1 MNFSRIRLKKAIVK
15 VPKLKAKKAALPLFL
30 PDVKDDK
37 TPIPSITNILI
48 KTSIENTKK
57 TKKQAKP
64 VSWSDNEDKGYKI
77 LIGGKDKNV
86 GGYGTISKG
95 YVIAPSTS
103 YIDYGKLFSYLGK
116 FKSQS
121 PYENM
126 ADHLEVLNKT
136 TESGSFVLADR
147 DSIDKIGRFEKY
159 MKNPAM
165 DMPVMALSLVPIAG
179 LSSGEWEEIKMMMK
193 LDRITY
199 NLKTKTA

>member
-126 ADHLEVLNKT
+126 NGDFVATINKSLEDKGFSLIG
-136 TESGSFVLADR
+136 TETMEKGTSYIRYFHPKVP
-147 DSIDKIGRFEKY
+147 IDKT
-159 MKNPAM
+159 
-165 DMPVMALSLVPIAG
+165 SLAPLAG
-179 LSSGEWEEIKMMMK
+179 MSSAEWEEFKWFMR
-193 LDRITY
+193 LDTAMY
-199 NLKTKTA
+199 LLKISTS